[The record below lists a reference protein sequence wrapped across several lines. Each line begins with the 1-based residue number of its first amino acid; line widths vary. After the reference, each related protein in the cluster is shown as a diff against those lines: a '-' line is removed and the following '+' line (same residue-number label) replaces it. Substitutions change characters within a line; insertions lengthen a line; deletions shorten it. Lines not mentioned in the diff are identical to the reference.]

1 MPPAPIMLFSL
12 YTGRP
17 LAERVAQ
24 ELGITLASH
33 EERDFEDGEH
43 KIRPLESVRNRDVY
57 VLQSLYGEAGYSV
70 NDKLIRVLF
79 LLGALRDAGA
89 ARLHAVIPYLAYA
102 RKDRRTKPRDPLS
115 IRYVAQLFEA
125 IGIDTMTVMDVHNEA
140 AFENAFRCRTIHLS
154 ARASLIDYFAPI
166 LDGKNVTVASPDIG
180 GVKRAETF
188 REAMSERLDAPVG
201 SAFMEKRRSEG
212 VVSGNLVAGDIR
224 GRSIV
229 ILDDLI
235 AGGTTMRRAAE
246 AFIAGG
252 AEEVYAAATHGAF
265 GANAATTL
273 DSDALRQ
280 IVVTNTIGGDGF
292 ATSPIKQKLVQ
303 IDVAATIAGA
313 IGHIRDG
320 TGDQPA

>member
-1 MPPAPIMLFSL
+1 MRPAPIMLFSL
-12 YTGRP
+12 YAGRP
-17 LAERVAQ
+17 LVVRVAQ
-24 ELGITLASH
+24 ELGIAPASH

-57 VLQSLYGEAGYSV
+57 VLQSLYGETGYSV
-70 NDKLIRVLF
+70 NDKMIRVLF

-125 IGIDTMTVMDVHNEA
+125 IGIDSMTVMDVHNPA
-140 AFENAFRCRTIHLS
+140 AFENAFRCQTIHLS
-154 ARASLIDYFAPI
+154 ARDALVDYFVPI
-166 LDGKNVTVASPDIG
+166 LGGKNVTVASPDIG
-180 GVKRAETF
+180 GVKRAEAF
-188 REAMSERLDAPVG
+188 REAMRERLDAPIG
-201 SAFMEKRRSEG
+201 SAFVEKRRSEG
-212 VVSGNLVAGDIR
+212 VVSGDLVGGDIR

-252 AEEVYAAATHGAF
+252 AKEVYAAATHGAF
-265 GANAATTL
+265 GASAATTL
-273 DSDALRQ
+273 DSGALRQ
-280 IVVTNTIGGDGF
+280 VVVTNTIEGE
-292 ATSPIKQKLVQ
+292 ALAASPVRQKLVQ
-303 IDVAATIAGA
+303 IDVAATIAEA
-313 IGHIRDG
+313 IRHIRDG
-320 TGDQPA
+320 AGDQPA